1 MLAGSLIFPVRAS
14 SERSVPSEATNA
26 VLVERALRGNAAATE
41 QLVRRH
47 LRAAVAVALAVVG
60 DPFEAEDVA
69 HDAFVLA
76 FQRLET
82 CREPERFAG
91 WLMQIVRHRALNTV
105 LKGKARRASVDALPA
120 KEEAGAPEASRLA
133 LRQALAAGLDQLT
146 DTQREVVL
154 LHDLQEL
161 THAEI
166 AAALQISEVMSRQ
179 HLFQARKALR
189 TILDR
194 ADARSA
200 RRQP

>member
-1 MLAGSLIFPVRAS
+1 M
-14 SERSVPSEATNA
+14 PSEATNA
-26 VLVERALRGNAAATE
+26 VLVARALRGNAAATE

-105 LKGKARRASVDALPA
+105 LQGKARRASADALPA
-120 KEEAGAPEASRLA
+120 GEEPRAPEASRLA

-154 LHDLQEL
+154 LHDLQGL

-166 AAALQISEVMSRQ
+166 GAALQISEVMSRQ

-189 TILDR
+189 AVLER
-194 ADARSA
+194 ADVTPARE
-200 RRQP
+200 QP